1 MDYTLTPAKPRSIV
15 RRLAPWTAALGLFAG
30 GGYGVHYYAASQSGG
45 SGDAASTA
53 TNAAN
58 DQSPTDRL
66 LAAMPAGREQAD
78 ALPRY
83 TTPFDPPASRY
94 ASAAPTLPPTP
105 EDDEVA
111 IPRSAES
118 VEPPVNPFAA
128 APAGDLASGYAP
140 VLPREEPE
148 DNVAASR
155 VAPPIV
161 DAGETSPGAETAS
174 ATETPASDVPE
185 TAASTG
191 SAIAD
196 VARGQEPGANPLRSG
211 SRTPVVTLPVGFA
224 AEPVVAEEAAPAS
237 SVAAGAR
244 TVFEAADAT
253 LPPYA
258 ARSTGET
265 SGASASTNP
274 TPTGAGL
281 VTVRDAQAG
290 AIAASDPYVAAEPAA
305 ANPTDAAS
313 PLPQSVAAPLRAAA
327 PAAVETVP
335 SYAAA
340 PPAADS
346 ARLTAVASPPTLAE
360 APSPYDASLAA
371 SPTPTPG
378 FDAVAGAG
386 RPGEL
391 TLEGVQSP
399 ALSLQK
405 LAPGE
410 IQVGKPCMFQ
420 VRVQNA
426 SQRTIHNV
434 QVIDEVPLGTQLI
447 GTAPKALV
455 AAGKLTWDLGTL
467 SPGEERI
474 VEMEL
479 LPVEEGEIGSV
490 ATVSFASQASVKT
503 RSTRPQLEL
512 RLSAAPRVM
521 IGEAQNVQI
530 ELTNPGSG
538 DATGVML
545 LENIPEGVTHEAG
558 AALEFEVGTL
568 RAGETKRMDLVLT
581 AAAAGLV
588 DNIMTAR
595 ADANLQV
602 QANCQ
607 FEVIAPELRLSVA
620 GPAKRI
626 LERPAT
632 FKMSV
637 DNPGTASARDVQ
649 LVTQLPPGL
658 KFVSANNHGEYDAA
672 THSVYWS
679 LPELPANEHGDVE
692 LTALAVEAG
701 DHTLQV
707 ATRAQQGLE
716 DRAETRLSVE
726 GIVALAFEVQD
737 VQDAIEVGGETAY
750 EIRVVNQG
758 TKTATNVQVVATMPA
773 GLRAQMVQGDAR
785 YAIEGDRVV
794 FAPLPQLAPKAEAA
808 FRFGV
813 QGLGAGDQRVT
824 LQLTTDEVREP
835 IVEVESTQVYADE

>member
-1 MDYTLTPAKPRSIV
+1 MDYTITPAKPRSIV
-15 RRLAPWTAALGLFAG
+15 RRLAPWAAALGLFAG
-30 GGYGVHYYAASQSGG
+30 GGYAVYYHAAPMASGANAT
-45 SGDAASTA
+45 AATASETA
-53 TNAAN
+53 TAAGT
-58 DQSPTDRL
+58 STSL
-66 LAAMPAGREQAD
+66 LAALPAGGARPD
-78 ALPRY
+78 AEPRY
-83 TTPFDPPASRY
+83 TTPFDHPVSRY
-94 ASAAPTLPPTP
+94 ASAPSAVPPALPPAP
-105 EDDEVA
+105 QDDEVMT
-111 IPRSAES
+111 PRSAEA
-118 VEPPVNPFAA
+118 VESPVNPFAA
-128 APAGDLASGYAP
+128 AAAGAMVGRYAP
-140 VLPREEPE
+140 GLPGEDDAEP
-148 DNVAASR
+148 V
-155 VAPPIV
+155 
-161 DAGETSPGAETAS
+161 TA
-174 ATETPASDVPE
+174 TPAS
-185 TAASTG
+185 AAMVST
-191 SAIAD
+191 SVIEAAAAEDATTTEPPAADEPPAATVAD
-196 VARGQEPGANPLRSG
+196 VARGQEPSANPLRSG
-211 SRTPVVTLPVGFA
+211 SRPSATALPVGFETE
-224 AEPVVAEEAAPAS
+224 AEDSDDASEPSLPATSAGAAPTSGDLTTPAAAGFVTMAGEEEKP
-237 SVAAGAR
+237 VAAVSR
-244 TVFEAADAT
+244 
-253 LPPYA
+253 
-258 ARSTGET
+258 
-265 SGASASTNP
+265 
-274 TPTGAGL
+274 
-281 VTVRDAQAG
+281 
-290 AIAASDPYVAAEPAA
+290 DPYLAAEPAA
-305 ANPTDAAS
+305 ANPADSAS
-313 PLPQSVAAPLRAAA
+313 PLPNAMTAPLRATA
-327 PAAVETVP
+327 PAVVDSVP
-335 SYAAA
+335 SYATA
-340 PPAADS
+340 PPAGAS
-346 ARLTAVASPPTLAE
+346 AQFATSAPAPTIAAVPT
-360 APSPYDASLAA
+360 PYDNPLVGAA
-371 SPTPTPG
+371 NPTPTPG
-378 FDAVAGAG
+378 FETVAGAG

-399 ALSLQK
+399 GLALQK
-405 LAPGE
+405 LAPVE

-426 SQRTIHNV
+426 SQRPIHNV

-447 GTAPKALV
+447 GTAPKAMV

-479 LPVEEGEIGSV
+479 MPTDEGEIGSV

-503 RSTRPQLEL
+503 RSTRPQLDL
-512 RLSAAPRVM
+512 RLSSAPRVM
-521 IGEAQNVQI
+521 IGEAHTVQI
-530 ELTNPGSG
+530 EVSNPGTG

-545 LENIPEGVTHEAG
+545 LANIPEGVTHEAG
-558 AALEFEVGTL
+558 PALEFEIGTL
-568 RAGETKRMDLVLT
+568 RAGETKRLDLVLN
-581 AAAAGLV
+581 AAAAGLI
-588 DNIMTAR
+588 DNIMSAR

-607 FEVIAPELRLSVA
+607 FEVIAPELNLTID
-620 GPAKRI
+620 GPSKRI

-632 FKMSV
+632 FTMSV

-672 THSVYWS
+672 THSVFWS
-679 LPELPANEHGDVE
+679 LPELPANEHGVVE

-716 DRAETRLSVE
+716 DRAETKLSVE

-773 GLRAQMVQGDAR
+773 GLRAQMVQGEAR

-794 FAPLPQLAPKAEAA
+794 FAPLPQLAPKSEAA